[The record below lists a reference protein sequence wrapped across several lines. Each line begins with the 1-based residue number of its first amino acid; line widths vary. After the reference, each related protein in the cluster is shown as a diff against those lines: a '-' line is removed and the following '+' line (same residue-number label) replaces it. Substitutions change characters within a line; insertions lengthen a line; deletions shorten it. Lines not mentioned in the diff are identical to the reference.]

1 MCDKANYKT
10 VSSSATVREPEFFI
24 KACLNKLAKLV
35 FGHDN
40 NYLESMR
47 LRVWGCIFFSTL
59 DRTERRSSDNT
70 SRNAEDAS
78 VWWTPGKVMSVK
90 TAWIHTCTVQQV
102 TVVWVSWVRFTTS
115 SMRGE
120 NPAPTGK
127 CMCVSVYAW
136 RQQRSHGIPAKI
148 PHRPDSKGDS
158 KHTTRVWSR
167 TLKLRQ
173 SGEM

>member
-90 TAWIHTCTVQQV
+90 TAWIHTCTVQQA

-120 NPAPTGK
+120 NPAPRVNACACLSMLDVSRGPTAYLRKFPTGLIVK
-127 CMCVSVYAW
+127 VIVN
-136 RQQRSHGIPAKI
+136 
-148 PHRPDSKGDS
+148 
-158 KHTTRVWSR
+158 TRR
-167 TLKLRQ
+167 G
-173 SGEM
+173 SGAELLN

>member
-10 VSSSATVREPEFFI
+10 VSSSATVREPEVFI

-35 FGHDN
+35 FGRDN

-78 VWWTPGKVMSVK
+78 V
-90 TAWIHTCTVQQV
+90 
-102 TVVWVSWVRFTTS
+102 
-115 SMRGE
+115 
-120 NPAPTGK
+120 
-127 CMCVSVYAW
+127 
-136 RQQRSHGIPAKI
+136 
-148 PHRPDSKGDS
+148 
-158 KHTTRVWSR
+158 
-167 TLKLRQ
+167 
-173 SGEM
+173 